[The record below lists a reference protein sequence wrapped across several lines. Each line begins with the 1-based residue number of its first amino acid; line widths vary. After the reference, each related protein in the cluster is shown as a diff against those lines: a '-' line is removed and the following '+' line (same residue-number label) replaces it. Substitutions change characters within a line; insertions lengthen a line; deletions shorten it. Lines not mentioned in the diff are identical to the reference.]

1 MSGTDV
7 GDRTDGF
14 ALVVTG
20 FVTDLVASNRKLL
33 DRLDWELQRLRHE

>member
-1 MSGTDV
+1 MRSTDAETPTSEV
-7 GDRTDGF
+7 

-33 DRLDWELQRLRHE
+33 ERLDWELQRLWHE